1 MFSRRPS
8 ACSSDRYI
16 YPPPSSKFEREGFGT
31 CGFGICGKWGF
42 GIPNNRFSGGGLTG
56 MGLTGKGPNSDSSCA
71 ETRRPKNANKN
82 KIPAT
87 FFINRVLQKWLGIQ
101 CFSLCEFSD
110 AGGRE
115 YVGTQRHTRIDGKAC
130 KV

>member
-1 MFSRRPS
+1 MFRRRES

-16 YPPPSSKFEREGFGT
+16 YPPPNSKLEREGFCK
-31 CGFGICGKWGF
+31 CGFGMCGKWGF
-42 GIPNNRFSGGGLTG
+42 RSTGSGLTG
-56 MGLTGKGPNSDSSCA
+56 MGLAGTGNGLNSDSSCA
-71 ETRRPKNANKN
+71 ETRRPKNANRN

-87 FFINRVLQKWLGIQ
+87 FFINRVLQKWLGVP
-101 CFSLCEFSD
+101 CFSSCEFSD

-115 YVGTQRHTRIDGKAC
+115 YVGTRRLTRIDGKAC

>member
-31 CGFGICGKWGF
+31 CGFGICGTWGF
-42 GIPNNRFSGGGLTG
+42 RSTGSGLTG
-56 MGLTGKGPNSDSSCA
+56 MGLTGNGPNSDSSCA
-71 ETRRPKNANKN
+71 ETRKLKNAKRN

-87 FFINRVLQKWLGIQ
+87 FFINRVLQKWLGIP
-101 CFSLCEFSD
+101 CRSLCEFSD
-110 AGGRE
+110 AGGRQ
-115 YVGTQRHTRIDGKAC
+115 YVGTRRLTRIDGKAR